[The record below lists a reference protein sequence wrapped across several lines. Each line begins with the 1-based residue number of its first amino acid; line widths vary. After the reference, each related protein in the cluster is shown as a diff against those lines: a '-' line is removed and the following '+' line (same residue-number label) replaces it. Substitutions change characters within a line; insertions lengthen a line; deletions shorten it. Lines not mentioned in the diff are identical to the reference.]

1 MKNTLRAILFLGIGI
16 FLVYLAIRPLS
27 PEERSSILDSIAKA
41 DPFWVLICFVLIV
54 FSHIARS
61 LRWSLLIESAE
72 KKPGEVLSFFSLM
85 TGYLANCAVPR
96 LGEIT
101 RCGIMSRYSGIP
113 VEKLIGTVVAERMI
127 DLLSLLL
134 VCLFTAWS
142 EWSVIEDLA
151 MSKILIPLMKKT
163 GLVPWWQWVAS
174 ILVVGVTFYWF
185 MKRRKQSQKGS
196 SNNRFSKL
204 LVGFRDGLTAVF
216 SMRSKG
222 LFLLYSLFVWGLYIL
237 TDYFA
242 FFVFEPT
249 AQLNFGASLS
259 VLVMG
264 SFAMV
269 AVQGGIGALPLFV
282 MLVLKGYGIREVDGL
297 AFGWMIWAAQ
307 FLLVLILGLASFPVL
322 ALYHGKQQK
331 RPLADAASEAIET
344 R

>member
-1 MKNTLRAILFLGIGI
+1 MKNALRAFLFLGIGI

-27 PEERSSILDSIAKA
+27 IQERSNILDSIAKA
-41 DPFWVLICFVLIV
+41 DPFWVSLCFVLIIC
-54 FSHIARS
+54 SHIARS

-96 LGEIT
+96 LGEIS
-101 RCGIMSRYSGIP
+101 RCGILSRYSGIP

-134 VCLFTAWS
+134 VCLLAAWS
-142 EWSVIEDLA
+142 EWSVIQDLA
-151 MSKILIPLMKKT
+151 MSKIILPIMKKT
-163 GLVPWWQWVAS
+163 GLVPWWQWGMS
-174 ILVVGVTFYWF
+174 ILVLGITFYWF
-185 MKRRKQSQKGS
+185 MKRRRKTQKG
-196 SNNRFSKL
+196 NVKNRFAKL
-204 LVGFRDGLTAVF
+204 VDGFKDGLTAVF
-216 SMRSKG
+216 SMRKKG
-222 LFLLYSLFVWGLYIL
+222 LFLLYSILVWGLYVL

-249 AQLNFGASLS
+249 AHLNFGASLS

-307 FLLVLILGLASFPVL
+307 FLLVLLLGLASFPVL

-331 RPLADAASEAIET
+331 RPMADASAEANES